1 MRGSYDSEFGF
12 VKDEGVGR
20 KGIDLGE
27 EEERFVGV
35 EGIGGGLQQLESFG
49 EDLVANGEPSL
60 NDKYESSLS
69 LPLSLS
75 PSLPLPPPPSLVFL
89 YLYWESGSFCNVCF
103 VIGGLVG

>member
-1 MRGSYDSEFGF
+1 MGREKEERGREVRGSYDSEFGF

-20 KGIDLGE
+20 KGVDLGE

-35 EGIGGGLQQLESFG
+35 EGVGGGLQQLESFG

-75 PSLPLPPPPSLVFL
+75 ASPSASLPCFFIPVLGKLQFL
-89 YLYWESGSFCNVCF
+89 
-103 VIGGLVG
+103 